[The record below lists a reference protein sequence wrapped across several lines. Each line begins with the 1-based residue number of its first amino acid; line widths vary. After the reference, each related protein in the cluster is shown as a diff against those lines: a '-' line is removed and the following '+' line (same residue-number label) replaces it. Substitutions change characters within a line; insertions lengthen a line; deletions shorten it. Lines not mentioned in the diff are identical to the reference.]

1 MKIHFLFLIN
11 FLIGTVLSAQTDS
24 TTTLLTKNFK
34 FQDGVYL
41 SLAAF
46 QNNQPDYTWSELK
59 TNLFSNPQ
67 TFITQVEYIQL
78 KGDSVT
84 TTKALDLETVWGI
97 SLDGIPY
104 IRLPKNTLSTD
115 LMSFAGLQVRGKI
128 CYFEFD
134 RQEMRDVLMPVYNP
148 LTRQPFRQAY
158 VKREKQIYYQK
169 MMDFKTGEIKT
180 FNTENM
186 LLWIEDDRKLWN
198 AVNSLTEDEAH
209 EKLFKSLLIYDDR
222 QKIYIKKNN

>member
-1 MKIHFLFLIN
+1 MKTN
-11 FLIGTVLSAQTDS
+11 FLLFISFFVVQLLLAQASQDS
-24 TTTLLTKNFK
+24 TMTLLTKNFK

-46 QNNQPDYTWSELK
+46 QNNAPDYTWEQVK

-67 TFITQVEYIQL
+67 TFITQVEYIDL
-78 KGDSVT
+78 KADSI
-84 TTKALDLETVWGI
+84 TTKQPLHLETVWGI

-104 IRLPKNTLSTD
+104 IRLPKGTLDTK

-134 RQEMRDVLMPVYNP
+134 RPEMREILMPVYNP
-148 LTRQPFRQAY
+148 VTGKPFREAY
-158 VKREKQIYYQK
+158 VQREKQIYYQK
-169 MMDFKTGEIKT
+169 MMDFRTGEIKD
-180 FNTENM
+180 FNTQNM

-198 AVNSLTEDEAH
+198 AVNVLTEEEAH

-222 QKIYIKKNN
+222 QKIYVRK

>member
-1 MKIHFLFLIN
+1 MKTNFLFLIF
-11 FLIGTVLSAQTDS
+11 FLVGINLLAQQDS

-34 FQDGVYL
+34 FRDGVYL
-41 SLAAF
+41 SLEAF
-46 QNNQPDYTWSELK
+46 QNNQPDYNWQQIK

-67 TFITQVEYIQL
+67 NFITQVEYIEL
-78 KGDSVT
+78 KGDSLGT
-84 TTKALDLETVWGI
+84 TNLDLESVWGI

-104 IRLPKNTLSTD
+104 IRLPKNTLDTD

-134 RQEMRDVLMPVYNP
+134 RKEMRDILMPVYNP

-169 MMDFKTGEIKT
+169 MMDFKTGEIKD
-180 FNTENM
+180 FNTQNM

-198 AVNSLTEDEAH
+198 AVNVLTEEEAH

-222 QKIYIKKNN
+222 QKIYIKSNNN